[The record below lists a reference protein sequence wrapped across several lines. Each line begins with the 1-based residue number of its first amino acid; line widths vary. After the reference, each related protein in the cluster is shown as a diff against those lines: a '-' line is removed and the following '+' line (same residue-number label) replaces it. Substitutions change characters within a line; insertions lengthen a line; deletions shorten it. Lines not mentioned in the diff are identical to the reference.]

1 MSTGGPKI
9 GAMLT
14 MLTID
19 VVAFAFGSQSYEIGL
34 SAAVVGTVLVAFAAI
49 CVFLAR
55 LVREFRDREWEKVG
69 RA

>member
-1 MSTGGPKI
+1 VSTGGPKI

-14 MLTID
+14 MLTIG
-19 VVAFAFGSQSYEIGL
+19 VVAFAFGSHSYEIGL
-34 SAAVVGTVLVAFAAI
+34 SAAVIGTVLVGFAAI

>member
-14 MLTID
+14 MLTIG
-19 VVAFAFGSQSYEIGL
+19 VVAFAFGSHSYEIGL